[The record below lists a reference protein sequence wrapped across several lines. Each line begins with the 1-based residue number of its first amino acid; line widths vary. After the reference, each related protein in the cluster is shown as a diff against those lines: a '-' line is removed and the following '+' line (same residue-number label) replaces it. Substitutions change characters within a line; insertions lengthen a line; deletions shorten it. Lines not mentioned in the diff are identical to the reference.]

1 MHICYFLTGIP
12 HGNFLL
18 SIFFLKSRFSCP
30 VHPGF
35 SYLPAIPCLS
45 GISGISGIA
54 KRSVYDPHVIRMLSA
69 CYPHLFSIQTRVIRG

>member
-30 VHPGF
+30 VHPGI

-45 GISGISGIA
+45 GISNHPGAPVFPVFPVS
-54 KRSVYDPHVIRMLSA
+54 PEN
-69 CYPHLFSIQTRVIRG
+69 PEFPE